1 MLKCYLTMNIY
12 FQSGQNWIFGFIY
25 CHVHSEHHISEWII
39 VIMFHVLPCSRDQ
52 SGHCSHPVSYIRHK
66 KHVPRDHYT
75 YKRQYSFEPS

>member
-1 MLKCYLTMNIY
+1 MNIY

-52 SGHCSHPVSYIRHK
+52 SGHCSHPGSYIRHK
-66 KHVPRDHYT
+66 NLFRKTIKQIRENTH
-75 YKRQYSFEPS
+75 SFEPF